1 MIMGV
6 GRVQKGMRLVIR
18 MMIRMETRNENE
30 EVDACMSE
38 SEERISRCCTVLSD
52 SPNRR
57 GVGSACKKLNRKKNI
72 I

>member
-1 MIMGV
+1 
-6 GRVQKGMRLVIR
+6 MRIEIR
-18 MMIRMETRNENE
+18 MKTTNENGDW

-57 GVGSACKKLNRKKNI
+57 GVGSACKKLNRNKNI